1 MNKKNIALALG
12 LSSILLLSA
21 CGKTEGNANSSANKV
36 NNNVVENTNAEKNAT
51 VTETAEKA
59 SDAPVLE
66 KEVAFNNF
74 TEMYKGAKITSFKLT
89 EEKGSPAYEID
100 GYDSENEIELKLD
113 ASDGTVIKEE
123 KDAVEKDD
131 DNKKEITIDMLNK
144 IDGFI
149 EKADKEVKDGYVLN
163 EYSLETDDGKL
174 ILELEYTDGTKDVSF
189 DYDFESGE
197 LLEQD
202 M

>member
-1 MNKKNIALALG
+1 MNKKNIILALG

-21 CGKTEGNANSSANKV
+21 CGKSENTASSNTNNV
-36 NNNVVENTNAEKNAT
+36 NNNAVENVDAEKNAT

-59 SDAPVLE
+59 SEAPVLE

-100 GYDSENEIELKLD
+100 GYDDENEIELKLD

-123 KDAVEKDD
+123 KDTLEADE
-131 DNKKEITIDMLNK
+131 NKKEITIDMLNK
-144 IDGFI
+144 IDSFI
-149 EKADKEVKDGYVLN
+149 EKSDKEVQDGFVLD

-174 ILELEYTDGTKDVSF
+174 ILELEYTDKTKDISF
-189 DYDFESGE
+189 EYDFESE
-197 LLEQD
+197 DLLEKD